1 MSMVERYGTGRAPAP
16 PANGIRSL
24 SGMS

>member
-1 MSMVERYGTGRAPAP
+1 MSMVERYGTSRAPAP